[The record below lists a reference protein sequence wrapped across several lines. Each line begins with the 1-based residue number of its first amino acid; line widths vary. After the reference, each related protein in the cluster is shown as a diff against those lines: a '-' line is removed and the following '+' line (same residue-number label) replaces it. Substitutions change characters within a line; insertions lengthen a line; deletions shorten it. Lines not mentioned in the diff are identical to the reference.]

1 MENGKWKIPSQRDA
15 AGGFDVYSPNV
26 TGGLS
31 LNHDLDP
38 IIDVDSLC
46 RGLPGKWHAADGVPA
61 VTSSI
66 FHLTSYINDACG
78 FDAGVFTYQG
88 VDHKELDLIV
98 WCRLSG
104 VVELIL
110 FDSTGDGEAIKA

>member
-1 MENGKWKIPSQRDA
+1 M
-15 AGGFDVYSPNV
+15 GFRVSGMPLMVYQP
-26 TGGLS
+26 L
-31 LNHDLDP
+31 LL
-38 IIDVDSLC
+38 
-46 RGLPGKWHAADGVPA
+46 
-61 VTSSI
+61 TSSI